1 MKFDIRE
8 IARITG
14 GTLNPADAKGEISGI
29 STDSRTVKKGELFVP
44 LRGPN
49 FDGHDFL
56 TLAVKS
62 GAAACLSEDVI
73 NGLPV
78 PVIVVENSLQALG
91 DLASSVRDAFSGPVV
106 AVTGSSGKTTT
117 KEMLAGI
124 LSLKS
129 SGLLTE
135 GNFNNLIG
143 LPLTLFRCRD
153 EHEWMVLEMGMS
165 ARGEIARLC
174 EIGSPAV
181 GIITNI
187 GPAHLETLH
196 GLEGV
201 ARAKGELFE
210 ALPEGG
216 HAIVNADDEYVVN
229 LPVANNVTR
238 VLYGCGNEA
247 EIRAESIIARGSGVI
262 FRLITPEGNWP
273 VQLKIAGRH
282 NVSNA
287 LAAAAAAHV
296 LGVDGRTI
304 ARGLEQFQP
313 CCGRMET
320 ISLGCDVLLLEDSY
334 NANPLSVKAAL
345 QTLSEMN
352 GLGRHIAV
360 LGDML
365 ELGDKS
371 AELHT
376 EVGHQAAELVDIL
389 FVMGEM
395 SGAVS
400 AGFLERGG
408 KEENLHA
415 VNSHEEAINTLRDMI
430 QPGDRVLVKGSRGM
444 RMEKV
449 SKALRSMHFCVAVNG

>member
-1 MKFDIRE
+1 MKIDIRE

-14 GTLNPADAKGEISGI
+14 GTLSPADAGGEINGI
-29 STDSRTVKKGELFVP
+29 STDSRTVKKGELFIP

-62 GAAACLSEDVI
+62 GAAACLSEDVV

-78 PVIVVENSLQALG
+78 PVIVVNNTLQALG
-91 DLASSVRDAFSGPVV
+91 DLAASVRDAFAGPVV

-124 LSLKS
+124 LSLQS
-129 SGLLTE
+129 PGLLTE

-153 EHEWMVLEMGMS
+153 DYQWMVLEMGMS
-165 ARGEIARLC
+165 ARGEIARLS
-174 EIGSPAV
+174 EIGSPSV

-187 GPAHLETLH
+187 GAAHLETLH

-210 ALPEGG
+210 ALPQGG
-216 HAIVNADDEYVVN
+216 YAIVNADDEYVAN
-229 LPVANNVTR
+229 LPVANQVTR
-238 VLYGCGNEA
+238 VLYGCSSDA
-247 EIRAESIIARGSGVI
+247 EIRAESVIARGSGVI
-262 FRLITPEGNWP
+262 FRLITPDGNWP

-304 ARGLEQFQP
+304 VRGLEQFQP

-352 GLGRHIAV
+352 GMGRHIAV

-371 AELHT
+371 SELHA
-376 EVGHQAAELVDIL
+376 EVGRQAADLTDIL
-389 FVMGEM
+389 VVMGAM
-395 SGAVS
+395 NDAVA
-400 AGFLERGG
+400 AGFLEKGG
-408 KEENLHA
+408 SSDNLHA
-415 VNSHEEAINTLRDMI
+415 VDTHEEAINLLRDMI

-444 RMEKV
+444 RMEKI
-449 SKALRSMHFCVAVNG
+449 SKALRGMHFCVAVNG

>member
-8 IARITG
+8 IARVTG
-14 GTLNPADAKGEISGI
+14 GTLYPEDARGDVDGV
-29 STDSRTVKKGELFVP
+29 STDSRTVSSGELFVP

-56 TLAVKS
+56 TLAVRS

-78 PVIVVENSLQALG
+78 PVVVVEDTLKALG
-91 DLASSVRDAFSGPVV
+91 DLANSVRHRFDGPVV
-106 AVTGSSGKTTT
+106 GVTGSSGKTTT

-124 LSLKS
+124 LSLES
-129 SGLLTE
+129 PGLLTE

-143 LPLTLFRCRD
+143 LPMTLFRWQD
-153 EHEWMVLEMGMS
+153 DFAWMVLEMGMS

-174 EIGSPAV
+174 EIGMPSI

-196 GLEGV
+196 GLDGV

-216 HAIVNADDEYVVN
+216 HAIVNADDAYVVK

-238 VLYGCGNEA
+238 VLYGCSA
-247 EIRAESIIARGSGVI
+247 DAQVRAESIIAQGSGVI
-262 FRLITPEGNWP
+262 FRLYTPEGNWP

-287 LAAAAAAHV
+287 LAAAAAAYV

-334 NANPLSVKAAL
+334 NANPLSVRAAL
-345 QTLSEMN
+345 ETLADMN
-352 GLGRHIAV
+352 GLGRKIAV

-365 ELGDKS
+365 ELGDK
-371 AELHT
+371 AAALHA
-376 EVGHQAAELVDIL
+376 EVGEQAAQLVDHLI
-389 FVMGEM
+389 VMGEM
-395 SGAVS
+395 SGRVAD
-400 AGFLERGG
+400 GFVAGG
-408 KEENLHA
+408 KKKENVRIVA
-415 VNSHEEAINTLRDMI
+415 THEDAINILRELI
-430 QPGDRVLVKGSRGM
+430 QPGDRILVKGSRGM

-449 SKALRSMHFCVAVNG
+449 SKALRGMHFCMAANG